1 MHKKPTY
8 EQLEKKLEDLE
19 KKAVSCKRTKNALKK
34 YDLIISAM
42 KDSLSYIDRTYVF
55 RAVNDSY
62 LKVFKKS
69 REEIVG
75 NPISDFLGREVFEK
89 KIKKHIDRCLTGKVV
104 HTEGWT
110 NYPNWGKRY
119 TIVSYYPFMEED
131 GSISGVATITRDITK
146 RKRTEEKLNKSTK
159 ALIIRNKIDQILL
172 TSSDQEIYTDILNIM
187 LDGTNSKYS
196 TFEYID
202 QWGSISY
209 ISISKKGYS
218 LTSIP
223 EKGTKIST
231 NQWKAL
237 CTLALTDKKIH
248 YTNTPIRVQGTEITI
263 EKSIVVPIVYHD
275 TVIGTIVLANKDTSY
290 VDGDRQFLHPIVKH
304 IAPILHARM
313 QVNREEIDRK
323 QAQEALVMA
332 HDELEKTVE
341 KRTSELVETNKML
354 KNEIEERKR
363 MENAL
368 RQSEEM
374 LRAQYRGI
382 PIPTFTW
389 KKSGDDYILA
399 DYNKATEDFTRGL
412 ISKSV
417 GKPASELYHD
427 RPDIIQNIK
436 ECYKEKGFICNE
448 ISYRMFTT
456 EEHKHISLSCAFVP
470 PDMVMVHMEDITEK
484 KFAEKKMARSERNL
498 KILSSQ
504 LLNAK
509 EDERKRISQEL
520 HDSIGQYLTSIKFR
534 AEHTISQMKK
544 GSSRQDLK
552 SLKDTIPIIQTTID
566 EVRRISMDL
575 RPSTLDD
582 LGILATISWFCR
594 EFQSVYTNI
603 RINQNISIEENEVP
617 EHLKIIIFRTIQ
629 ESLNNIAKH
638 SQADTSDIT
647 LAKRDG
653 NIELTISDNGK
664 GFDAQEKLL
673 SEDYDRGLGL
683 ASMEERAELS
693 GGIFSIDS
701 VKGLGTLI
709 MTAWRME

>member
-1 MHKKPTY
+1 MDKKPTY
-8 EQLEKKLEDLE
+8 EQLEKRVKNLE
-19 KKAVSCKRTKNALKK
+19 KECVSYKRTKNALKK
-34 YDLIISAM
+34 YDLVISAM
-42 KDSLSYIDRTYVF
+42 KDLLSYVDRNYVF
-55 RAVNDSY
+55 RAINDSY
-62 LKVFKKS
+62 IRVFNKS

-75 NPISDFLGREVFEK
+75 HPISDFLGMEIFEK
-89 KIKKHIDRCLTGKVV
+89 QIKRHIDRCLAGEVV
-104 HTEGWT
+104 HTEDWL
-110 NYPNWGKRY
+110 NYPHWGKRY
-119 TIVSYYPFMEED
+119 TIVSYYPFIEED
-131 GSISGVATITRDITK
+131 GSVSGVATIARDITK
-146 RKRTEEKLNKSTK
+146 RKKTEEKLNKSTQE
-159 ALIIRNKIDQILL
+159 LIIRNKIDQILL
-172 TSSDQEIYTDILNIM
+172 TASDQEIYTKILNIM

-209 ISISKKGYS
+209 ISISKKGSS
-218 LTSIP
+218 LISVP
-223 EKGTKIST
+223 EKGTNISD

-237 CTLALTDKKIH
+237 CTPALTDKKIH
-248 YTNTPIRVQGTEITI
+248 YTNTPIKVAGAEIAI
-263 EKSIVVPIVYHD
+263 EKSIVVPIVYQD
-275 TVIGTIVLANKDTSY
+275 SVIGTIVLANKDVNY
-290 VDGDRQFLHPIVKH
+290 VDGDRQFLDPIVKH

-313 QVNREEIDRK
+313 QRNREETERK
-323 QAQEALVMA
+323 QAQEALMRA
-332 HDELEKTVE
+332 HEELEKTVQ
-341 KRTSELVETNKML
+341 KRTSELLEANELL

-363 MENAL
+363 MEGAL

-389 KKSGDDYILA
+389 KKSGDDFVLV
-399 DYNKATEDFTRGL
+399 DYNKTTEDFTRGL
-412 ISKSV
+412 IPKFV

-427 RPDIIQNIK
+427 RPDIIQDIK
-436 ECYKEKGFICNE
+436 ECYEKKSFIRKE

-456 EEHKHISLSCAFVP
+456 EENKHISLTCAFVP

-484 KFAEKKMARSERNL
+484 KLAEEKMKRSERNL
-498 KILSSQ
+498 RILSSQ

-520 HDSIGQYLTSIKFR
+520 HDSVGQYLTSIKFR
-534 AEHTISQMKK
+534 AENTISQMKK
-544 GSSRQDLK
+544 GASGKGLK
-552 SLKDTIPIIQTTID
+552 ALKDTIPIIQTTID

-603 RINQNISIEENEVP
+603 RINQNISIEENDVP

-638 SQADTSDIT
+638 SQADTADIT
-647 LAKRDG
+647 LVKRDG
-653 NIELTISDNGK
+653 NIELTISDNGR
-664 GFDAQEKLL
+664 GFDAQEKLM
-673 SEDYDRGLGL
+673 SEDYERGLGL
-683 ASMEERAELS
+683 ASMEERADLS

-709 MTAWRME
+709 MTTWRMG